1 MCPPRLTGVRRG
13 YKRETRRCLLLLS
26 FSSETGFS
34 KTGEREEKEE
44 IGLSWEKKMME
55 VSVGGS
61 SVSELSPDEE
71 RIMIKDIALAAQANS
86 KEGDTFFLITQ
97 RFFLL
102 SLTFATGYPKSHPKF
117 RPFLF
122 FLQLC
127 QCFLLLAKWNT
138 LNFLDLSLS
147 LPSILWPDFTLY
159 SHWSGIFGSCGMDF
173 KWILQ

>member
-1 MCPPRLTGVRRG
+1 MLDADISERPAVVCCFCRFPL
-13 YKRETRRCLLLLS
+13 KLACLRQQ
-26 FSSETGFS
+26 T
-34 KTGEREEKEE
+34 EREEKEE

-102 SLTFATGYPKSHPKF
+102 LSLTFATGYPKSHPKF
-117 RPFLF
+117 TPFLF
-122 FLQLC
+122 FLKLC
-127 QCFLLLAKWNT
+127 QRFLLLAKWDCPQFSRSSSFFA
-138 LNFLDLSLS
+138 LGFLTWFRS
-147 LPSILWPDFTLY
+147 T
-159 SHWSGIFGSCGMDF
+159 
-173 KWILQ
+173 